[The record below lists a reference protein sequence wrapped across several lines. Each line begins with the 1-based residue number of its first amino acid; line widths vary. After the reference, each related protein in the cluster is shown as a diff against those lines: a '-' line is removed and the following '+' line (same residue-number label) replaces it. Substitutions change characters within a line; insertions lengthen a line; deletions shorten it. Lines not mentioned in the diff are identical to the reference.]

1 MEHIGIDLGSRT
13 SHICIMDSETAKVSL
28 ETKMPTGE
36 LAPWLA
42 KRPAARVA
50 METCTESF
58 AIADQLSLTKHEVTV
73 VPANRVRELGV
84 GRRKIKNDRRDA
96 QVLAKSSLVL
106 GDELPGVH
114 VPSSD
119 ARHVRR
125 HIAYRAVLVSSRT
138 MQVNAVKAMLRQKLL
153 VMSGG
158 TTSCFPKNV
167 RKLLS
172 DDPLLA
178 IVEPILCAIEQM
190 SRSIALYEKMLI
202 ELSKSDPRV
211 ARVKTVPGIGPV
223 TGAMFVAIIDDIK
236 RFPSGAH
243 LASYLGLT
251 PGENTT
257 GGKTRLTGITRA
269 GQRQLRS
276 LIIQACWTLVRRAP
290 DSALAKRFKRLAT
303 SKRRQVAIVA
313 TARRLCVVLHAM
325 LRDGKNFN
333 PLHGLSPLDATARN
347 VVEEFAEALHA

>member
-13 SHICIMDSETAKVSL
+13 SHICIMNSETAKVSL

-58 AIADQLSLTKHEVTV
+58 AVADQLSLTKHEVTV

-106 GDELPGVH
+106 GDELPSVH

-125 HIAYRAVLVSSRT
+125 HLAHRAVLVNSRT
-138 MQVNAVKAMLRQKLL
+138 MQINAVKAMFRQELIVL
-153 VMSGG
+153 SGG
-158 TTSCFPKNV
+158 TASCFPK
-167 RKLLS
+167 RIREALTG
-172 DDPLLA
+172 DPLLA
-178 IVEPILCAIEQM
+178 IVEPILCAIEQT
-190 SRSIALYEKMLI
+190 SCSIALYEKMI
-202 ELSKSDPRV
+202 VELTKSDPRV

-223 TGAMFVAIIDDIK
+223 TGAMFVAVVDDIK

-251 PGENTT
+251 PGEKTT
-257 GGKTRLTGITRA
+257 GGKTKLLGITRA
-269 GQRQLRS
+269 GQRHLRS
-276 LIIQACWTLVRRAP
+276 LMIQASWALIRFAP
-290 DSALAKRFKRLAT
+290 DTALAKRFERLAT

-333 PLHGLSPLDATARN
+333 SLQGLSPLDATARN
-347 VVEEFAEALHA
+347 VVEEFAEVLHA

>member
-13 SHICIMDSETAKVSL
+13 SHICIMNSETAKISL
-28 ETKMPTGE
+28 EIKMPTGE

-42 KRPAARVA
+42 QRPAARVA

-58 AIADQLSLTKHEVTV
+58 AVADRLAMTKHEVTV

-125 HIAYRAVLVSSRT
+125 HLAHRAVLVGART
-138 MQVNAVKAMLRQKLL
+138 MQINAVKAMFRQELIVL
-153 VMSGG
+153 SGG
-158 TTSCFPKNV
+158 TAPYFPKRV
-167 RKLLS
+167 REALAG
-172 DDPLLA
+172 DPLLA
-178 IVEPILCAIEQM
+178 IVEPILCSIEQT
-190 SRSIALYEKMLI
+190 SSSIALYEKMI
-202 ELSKSDPRV
+202 VELTNSDPRV

-236 RFPSGAH
+236 RFPNGAH

-257 GGKTRLTGITRA
+257 GGKTRLLGITRA

-276 LIIQACWTLVRRAP
+276 LIIQACWTIVRRAP
-290 DSALAKRFKRLAT
+290 DSALARRYERLAT
-303 SKRRQVAIVA
+303 SKRKQVAIVA
-313 TARRLCVVLHAM
+313 TARRLCTVLHAM

-333 PLHGLSPLDATARN
+333 PQHGLSPLDAAARN
-347 VVEEFAEALHA
+347 VAEELAEALHV